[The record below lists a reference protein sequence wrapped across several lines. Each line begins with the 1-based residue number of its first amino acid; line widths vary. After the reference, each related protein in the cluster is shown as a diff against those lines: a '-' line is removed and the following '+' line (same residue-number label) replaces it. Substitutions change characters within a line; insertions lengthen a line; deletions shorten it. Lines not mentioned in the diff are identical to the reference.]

1 MVRLSG
7 STPGLLLALG
17 TAGTEPMNDEQY
29 RMAEL
34 ESSAADTRRRTLAL
48 EVLVDRLI
56 GEVDQLR
63 LAMGIIDLG

>member
-1 MVRLSG
+1 
-7 STPGLLLALG
+7 
-17 TAGTEPMNDEQY
+17 MNDEQY
-29 RMAEL
+29 RMAQL
-34 ESSAADTRRRTLAL
+34 ESSRGRHQASDLGP

>member
-1 MVRLSG
+1 
-7 STPGLLLALG
+7 
-17 TAGTEPMNDEQY
+17 MNDEQY

-48 EVLVDRLI
+48 EVLVDRLAN
-56 GEVDQLR
+56 EVDQLR

>member
-1 MVRLSG
+1 
-7 STPGLLLALG
+7 
-17 TAGTEPMNDEQY
+17 MNDEQY

-34 ESSAADTRRRTLAL
+34 ERKHADTRRRCLAL

-56 GEVDQLR
+56 NEVDQLR